1 MTDIPKYEEY
11 VLAAEE
17 IRKLTDKQPK
27 IAMVLGSG
35 LNQLAD
41 EVENADV
48 IPSSAIPGWPGSTVE
63 GHHGKLVFGSLN
75 GVSVLVMQGRT
86 HFYEGH
92 SLQRI
97 TFPVRVMKLLGI
109 ETLVV
114 TNAAGG
120 INRSFTEG
128 DLMIIQ
134 DHINLPGMAGNNPLS
149 GLNLDEFGPRFPDMS
164 HGYAKELRGLAHKAA
179 DSVDV
184 AVQEGV
190 YACVSGPSFETPAEL
205 RFLNTIGADAV
216 GMSTAH
222 SVIVANHCGIRV
234 LGISTITNMAN
245 LDPSQED
252 FTNHEEVLEIGKLVV
267 PKLAKLLRETVVRLG
282 EL

>member
-63 GHHGKLVFGSLN
+63 GHHGKLVFGELN
-75 GVSVLVMQGRT
+75 GVTVLVMQGRT

-134 DHINLPGMAGNNPLS
+134 DHINFPGMAGNHPLS
-149 GLNLDEFGPRFPDMS
+149 GLNLEEFGPRFPDMS
-164 HGYAKELRGLAHKAA
+164 HGYAKELRQLARDAA
-179 DSVDV
+179 ASADV

-205 RFLNTIGADAV
+205 RYLNTIGADAV

-222 SVIVANHCGIRV
+222 SVIVANHCGIQV

-252 FTNHEEVLEIGKLVV
+252 VTNHEEVLEIGKLVV
-267 PKLAKLLRETVVRLG
+267 PKLAKLLRAIVQQLG
-282 EL
+282 K